1 MAASLCQA
9 TRSLASTR
17 CVAWRWIGRIAA
29 TCLTTLCGVMLA
41 DLEAGGAASGRL
53 TTTQARS
60 LRAGTMCVQG
70 LALRWG
76 HSSTEAY
83 MTRRHSESVLTF
95 GEIDAALGICHVSA
109 AACKTGRTCVPLST
123 ALLPKLAGQK
133 LHFVTG
139 SADVGGSQG
148 RRTAP
153 AVARQVWGLTAARAA
168 FSSAPA
174 AFVVEVCVFSPNNH
188 ASARAAVGAVQ
199 FRRKE

>member
-1 MAASLCQA
+1 MLRLAYAMCLQPRVKLGEHACRCPQPSS
-9 TRSLASTR
+9 RSWP
-17 CVAWRWIGRIAA
+17 V
-29 TCLTTLCGVMLA
+29 
-41 DLEAGGAASGRL
+41 RL
-53 TTTQARS
+53 
-60 LRAGTMCVQG
+60 
-70 LALRWG
+70 
-76 HSSTEAY
+76 
-83 MTRRHSESVLTF
+83 
-95 GEIDAALGICHVSA
+95 D
-109 AACKTGRTCVPLST
+109 
-123 ALLPKLAGQK
+123 QK
-133 LHFVTG
+133 LQFVTG